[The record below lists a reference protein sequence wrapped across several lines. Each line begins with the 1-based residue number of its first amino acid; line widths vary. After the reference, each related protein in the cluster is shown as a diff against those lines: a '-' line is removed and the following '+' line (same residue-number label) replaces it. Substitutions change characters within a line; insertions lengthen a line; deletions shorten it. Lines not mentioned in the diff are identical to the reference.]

1 MNMSEQVS
9 VKNQTKLLKPK
20 AFAVV
25 IHNDEITTM
34 DFVVR
39 ILNKVFNKS
48 LDEANS
54 LMMEVHEKGKGV
66 AGVYVLDIALT
77 KKNQVD
83 IMSIDNNFPLKVTV
97 EEL

>member
-1 MNMSEQVS
+1 MSEQVS
-9 VKNQTKLLKPK
+9 VKNRTKLSKPK

-48 LDEANS
+48 LDEANT

-83 IMSIDNNFPLKVTV
+83 IMSLDNNFPLKVTV

>member
-20 AFAVV
+20 AYAVV
-25 IHNDEITTM
+25 IHNDDVTTM

-39 ILNKVFNKS
+39 VLNKVFNKS
-48 LDEANS
+48 LDEANR
-54 LMMEVHEKGKGV
+54 LMMEVHEKGKGI

-83 IMSIDNNFPLKVTV
+83 MMSIDSEFPLKVTV